1 MNLNSE
7 NPGVGRRFQE
17 EAASILSEFFQ
28 TKFELEKP
36 IPIGS
41 PAKNHKF
48 DCVSANSEIVAE
60 CKCYTW
66 TDTENVPSA
75 KMAALNEAVFYL
87 HFLPEETR
95 RFIVLKKAICTKR
108 QETLAEYYS
117 RINSHLLGEVG
128 IIEIDDFQ
136 KFRIIREAGY
146 KSR

>member
-17 EAASILSEFFQ
+17 EAASILGEFFR

-48 DCVSANSEIVAE
+48 DCVSENSEIVAE

-66 TDTENVPSA
+66 TDTGNVPSA
-75 KMAALNEAVFYL
+75 KMTALNEAVFYL
-87 HFLPEETR
+87 LFLPEKTI
-95 RFIVLKKAICTKR
+95 RFIVLKKAVYTKR
-108 QETLAEYYS
+108 HETLAEYYS
-117 RINSHLLGEVG
+117 RINNHLLGEVG
-128 IIEIDDFQ
+128 ILEIDDMQ
-136 KFRIIREAGY
+136 KVRIIREAGQ
-146 KSR
+146 KD